1 MVTLDFFVDHIF
13 DSIPPMVLLLRQ
25 PILPAKIQMPQHRPE
40 YFALPELHLTV
51 EVVGCHAGKS
61 LTSQTVHG
69 AITTVLLVGSY
80 IVGYITQ
87 RWNAS
92 SALFVGYIYIY
103 IYIAQ
108 KDNFCLFT
116 NPFSSWLNPSI
127 AFKYDNVYAAVC
139 IYIKQCIQGKIPPC
153 WLLNPT
159 LMIGFRVS
167 SLISREKGS
176 LNLTASL

>member
-40 YFALPELHLTV
+40 YFALPELHLSACSKGYRPQTLSV

-103 IYIAQ
+103 I
-108 KDNFCLFT
+108 
-116 NPFSSWLNPSI
+116 
-127 AFKYDNVYAAVC
+127 
-139 IYIKQCIQGKIPPC
+139 
-153 WLLNPT
+153 
-159 LMIGFRVS
+159 
-167 SLISREKGS
+167 
-176 LNLTASL
+176 